1 VRVIAANE
9 GKHLQAIVDEAIRDL
24 FRARHPG
31 GLGVRAR
38 DLNKRPLSAQSVSK
52 ATPEGQSACRLAGG
66 SYGFM
71 VVSAQHHP
79 RFSPFSA
86 HRPASPEGPGR
97 DFDSSPPPS
106 SRASALVAP
115 RGFEAFDDAL
125 VGPREGVALVLS
137 PSREVGRAH
146 AEHAARRLEATYSVI
161 APSCLGPTP
170 LFIDVA
176 SQLGLRGL
184 ADDPAQAARQLAR
197 ALHARRAALV
207 APLPALG
214 SWDRAVFIGLCGATD
229 MRAHVLMFA
238 AFTDVLEEFNEVD
251 VFELSAELSTE
262 EAQRWWHALSESNAR
277 KYTDRDAVKL
287 ARWAT
292 LTQRRSDLAEMTPS
306 ALAPVT
312 LAALGTL
319 DAVGRAW
326 PTSLLGALGI
336 ADGQVDELAAEGLV
350 RVSAGHVSVRDA
362 SSGIA
367 PSAIASSQVADAL
380 VAHFDDPWSKARA
393 ADLLILAAE
402 YDRADQTFSAALAM
416 LADGGARNSIAARWR
431 QTVNNIDDVAWRE
444 TLAIA
449 QAERSIASGEAE
461 LAAEWAQLAC
471 QLTPDGPRATYLHG
485 KAMSLT
491 GEHALANAAFQRA
504 LPLLAPDHPLV
515 VDIQIELAELSLLE
529 RDLARATEVAESVL
543 RSSASESARLAS
555 SNLLGKLMLAKAD
568 WAGALERFSRDEER
582 ARGLGLRLEGLRA
595 RINRAV
601 ALLSM
606 GRLPEAQELLLG
618 ALVEADQ
625 LGSSQAKAFT
635 LGNLVTAYNAT
646 DQGKALDY
654 AEAAC
659 NMWVRLGNR
668 RQIVRTLANVI
679 ALRLH
684 VGLVDQAAS
693 ALAFSKKY
701 RFEGLPASAL
711 TFWQIVTARVM
722 FSQGKW
728 SGAVDEVRNVIAVA
742 DPGEGAVYLA
752 EAHRLLAAVALEEGT
767 LSIAGDALDAAAQH
781 DTDARGRSQH
791 ALLVARLDI
800 ARGTDA
806 IASAQAALELARRA
820 HADDLV
826 VEAHAWLGRAHLN
839 RGDVAAAQSHLNC
852 AIALR
857 DELAERLVSPW
868 RAAFLARAEF
878 AVVGQLQRLLA
889 GSPSP
894 VTPAVSRERSTVK
907 REIVGDD
914 PAIRAL
920 LAAVKRVARTSATVL
935 VRGES
940 GTGKELLA
948 EAIHR
953 GSDRAHGPL
962 VTVNCAA
969 LVETLLLSELFG
981 HEKGAFTG
989 ATNRKR
995 GRFELA
1001 EGGTLFLDEIGDI
1014 SPRTQVALLRV
1025 LQEKT
1030 YERVGGTVSLRA
1042 NVRIVCATH
1051 RDLRTMVER
1060 GEFREDL
1067 YYRLRGII
1075 LELPALRS
1083 RMGDLPRIAENL
1095 LARIA
1100 QERAE
1105 RPKTLSDEAAE
1116 LLTRHRWP
1124 GNVRELENALRVA
1137 ALFSDSDVI
1146 DVLALTDN
1154 VDELRSLASQGPSSL
1169 RPTLRPPGSTF
1180 DRPASGAVD
1189 DRDDD
1194 SGTALVSEE
1203 ARATTLA
1210 YEDIRQGNTTLFDLK
1225 RQIERDCI
1233 ARALAETKGN
1243 ITRAAVL
1250 LGMKRPRLSQ
1260 LVKQYG
1266 FAAVSSEDGL

>member
-1 VRVIAANE
+1 
-9 GKHLQAIVDEAIRDL
+9 
-24 FRARHPG
+24 
-31 GLGVRAR
+31 LG
-38 DLNKRPLSAQSVSK
+38 SA
-52 ATPEGQSACRLAGG
+52 
-66 SYGFM
+66 
-71 VVSAQHHP
+71 
-79 RFSPFSA
+79 
-86 HRPASPEGPGR
+86 
-97 DFDSSPPPS
+97 
-106 SRASALVAP
+106 
-115 RGFEAFDDAL
+115 RGFEAFDDGL
-125 VGPREGVALVLS
+125 VSLRGGVAIVVA
-137 PSREVGRAH
+137 PNREVGFAH
-146 AEHAARRLEATYSVI
+146 AEHAARRLQAAYSVI
-161 APSCLGPTP
+161 FASSLGRTP
-170 LFIDVA
+170 LFVDVA
-176 SQLGLRGL
+176 AQLGVAGL
-184 ADDPAQAARQLAR
+184 SGDPAKAARQLAR
-197 ALHARRAALV
+197 ALRAGCAAVV
-207 APLPALG
+207 APLPALA
-214 SWDRAVFIGLCGATD
+214 SWDRAVFMRLCGDRSGDSRT
-229 MRAHVLMFA
+229 RVVMFA
-238 AFTDVLEEFNEVD
+238 SVTDELEDINEVD
-251 VFELSAELSTE
+251 VFDLSGSLSAED
-262 EAQRWWHALSESNAR
+262 ARRWWHALSESNAR
-277 KYTDRDAVKL
+277 QNTERDVVKL
-287 ARWAT
+287 ARWTT
-292 LTQRRSDLAEMTPS
+292 LTQRQTQLTEAHPS
-306 ALAPVT
+306 ASALHA
-312 LAALGTL
+312 LCILEAA
-319 DAVGRAW
+319 GRAW
-326 PTSLLGALGI
+326 PTQHLGALAI
-336 ADGQVDELAAEGLV
+336 ADSQVDELFAAGLV
-350 RVSAGHVSVRDA
+350 HVS
-362 SSGIA
+362 SGYVSVAGSVAGEPPSPTIA
-367 PSAIASSQVADAL
+367 DDVATAL
-380 VAHFDDPWSKARA
+380 VAEFDDVWSKARA
-393 ADLLILAAE
+393 AELWLLARAYE
-402 YDRADQTFSAALAM
+402 RADETFGAALAG
-416 LADGGARNSIAARWR
+416 LDEGHARCTISVRWR
-431 QTVNNIDDVAWRE
+431 DAVNQVDDVAWRE
-444 TLAIA
+444 RLALSA
-449 QAERSIASGEAE
+449 AERALVAGEAE
-461 LAAEWAQLAC
+461 RAVEWSQIARQLR
-471 QLTPDGPRATYLHG
+471 PDGARAAYLHG
-485 KAMSLT
+485 KAMSQT
-491 GEHALANAAFQRA
+491 GDLSAARGSLEHAMSALAGS
-504 LPLLAPDHPLV
+504 DPLV
-515 VDIQIELAELSLLE
+515 LDIRLELGEIALLE
-529 RDLARATEVAESVL
+529 RDLATATEVAENVL
-543 RSSASESARLAS
+543 RSSASEPARLAS
-555 SNLLGKLMLAKAD
+555 SNLLGKVMLAKAD
-568 WAGALERFSRDEER
+568 WPTALLHFSRDEEDACR
-582 ARGLGLRLEGLRA
+582 AGLRVEGLRA

-606 GRLPEAQELLLG
+606 GRLPEAQELLLA
-618 ALVEADQ
+618 ALVEAEQ

-646 DQGKALDY
+646 DQGKALEY

-659 NMWVRLGNR
+659 NMWVGMGNR
-668 RQIVRTLANVI
+668 RQMVRTLANVI

-693 ALAFSKKY
+693 ALAFSK
-701 RFEGLPASAL
+701 RFRFDGLPASAI
-711 TFWQIVTARVM
+711 TFWLIVTARVM

-728 SGAVDEVRNVIAVA
+728 SGAVEEARNIIAVA
-742 DPGEGAVYLA
+742 DPGEGAVYLS

-767 LSIAGDALDAAAQH
+767 LSLAGDALEAAARH

-806 IASAQAALELARRA
+806 VASAQAALALARRA
-820 HADDLV
+820 NADDLV

-839 RGDVAAAQSHLNC
+839 RGEVAEARSHLNC

-857 DELAERLVSPW
+857 NELAERLVAPW

-878 AVVGQLQRLLA
+878 AVVGQLQLLLA

-894 VTPAVSRERSTVK
+894 AGPSISRDRSPAR

-1075 LELPALRS
+1075 LELPALRT

-1100 QERAE
+1100 QERDE
-1105 RPKTLSDEAAE
+1105 SPKTLSAEAVE

-1124 GNVRELENALRVA
+1124 GNIRELENALRVA
-1137 ALFSDSDVI
+1137 ALFSDDAVI
-1146 DVLALTDN
+1146 DAVALADN
-1154 VDELRSLASQGPSSL
+1154 VDELRSLASQAPSSL
-1169 RPTLRPPGSTF
+1169 RPTLRQPVSTF
-1180 DRPASGAVD
+1180 DRPAPGAVD

-1194 SGTALVSEE
+1194 SACALVSEE
-1203 ARATTLA
+1203 ARATTVA
-1210 YEDIRQGNTTLFDLK
+1210 YEEIRQGSTTLFDLK

-1233 ARALAETKGN
+1233 ARALAETRGN
-1243 ITRAAVL
+1243 ITRAAAL

-1266 FAAVSSEDGL
+1266 LAAVSSEDGL